1 MQRTIAAWRHV
12 STNTLALGRRLGD
25 AEWAAPTGCPKWT
38 VGDIFAHHVGVE
50 SWMRDGKGAPDLP
63 VDDFTQRDV
72 DARRDTPRTAVL
84 DELEEV
90 LRARAEQLETADPE
104 SIAHTAWGTR
114 TTLATQM
121 RHRTFDL
128 WVHEQDVRWA
138 LHALRHGP
146 GPAHTVTD
154 GPAAVLVGRILLA
167 ALPKIVAKDAR
178 APIGSAV
185 RVSVLGGF
193 DVTVRVGDDG
203 RASFEEATSEAVAA
217 PTAHVT
223 LSRPE
228 YVRRS
233 AGRDLPSGPVWIS
246 GDRDLGE
253 RLVDALNV
261 AP

>member
-1 MQRTIAAWRHV
+1 
-12 STNTLALGRRLGD
+12 
-25 AEWAAPTGCPKWT
+25 
-38 VGDIFAHHVGVE
+38 
-50 SWMRDGKGAPDLP
+50 
-63 VDDFTQRDV
+63 
-72 DARRDTPRTAVL
+72 
-84 DELEEV
+84 
-90 LRARAEQLETADPE
+90 
-104 SIAHTAWGTR
+104 
-114 TTLATQM
+114 
-121 RHRTFDL
+121 
-128 WVHEQDVRWA
+128 
-138 LHALRHGP
+138 
-146 GPAHTVTD
+146 
-154 GPAAVLVGRILLA
+154 VLVGRTLLA

-203 RASFEEATSEAVAA
+203 RASLGEAETW
-217 PTAHVT
+217 TTHVT

-233 AGRDLPSGPVWIS
+233 AGRDLPPGPVWIS